1 MSIYQNLVMIRR
13 RSYKDKTHLLITDL
27 KINIGDLNTTID
39 GVIKIRN
46 KLTHTGVGSVLDFN
60 YQWKTYNDFDIG

>member
-1 MSIYQNLVMIRR
+1 MSIYLNLVMIRR
-13 RSYKDKTHLLITDL
+13 RSSKDKTHLLITDL

-39 GVIKIRN
+39 DVIKIRN
-46 KLTHTGVGSVLDFN
+46 KLTHTGIASVLDFN